1 MLLLCL
7 PVVLNMTHALAQTSE
22 PTPPGKN
29 LPSVSIGAGALLFN
43 GDVGRNSGLN
53 IYTRMRAGFSFSV
66 EQKFAKMIGISLCG
80 IMGKMASED
89 RSADTL
95 MNRNFESK
103 ISEFGINLS
112 FHFDND
118 LMIKSDY
125 PVAPYVGVGFHYLK
139 FDPYGDLHD
148 KNDKD
153 YYYWNDG
160 SIRDLPQNSNN
171 TFTSQYLIR
180 DYTYETQLTD
190 SLDNY
195 KRSTFVVPVGGGI
208 KFKLSPSIETS
219 INVFYNIA
227 FSDRLDNVKDGKNDN
242 YMWNS
247 FAITYNFGKNH
258 KEKDKYSEVDFSALD
273 NYDGDGDGVKDFDDL
288 CPDSPKGVA
297 VDSHGCPEDDDGD
310 GVPNYKDKEPKSK
323 HGLPVD
329 SVGIT
334 LTDARIAEE
343 QRLRDSTATNREQI
357 FTENPSMKTLQKIDT
372 QIQDSHTTDNTTN
385 NTTNN
390 TTGSKVPAEFQPS
403 DLNKD
408 GIISSAEISAAIDSF
423 FDGSSDYT
431 VEKLHRLID
440 FFFEQ

>member
-1 MLLLCL
+1 
-7 PVVLNMTHALAQTSE
+7 
-22 PTPPGKN
+22 
-29 LPSVSIGAGALLFN
+29 
-43 GDVGRNSGLN
+43 
-53 IYTRMRAGFSFSV
+53 
-66 EQKFAKMIGISLCG
+66 
-80 IMGKMASED
+80 
-89 RSADTL
+89 
-95 MNRNFESK
+95 
-103 ISEFGINLS
+103 
-112 FHFDND
+112 
-118 LMIKSDY
+118 MIKSDY
-125 PVAPYVGVGFHYLK
+125 AVAPYVGVGFHYLK

-160 SIRDLPQNSNN
+160 SIRDLPQNSSN

-227 FSDRLDNVKDGKNDN
+227 FSDRLDNVADGKNDN

-247 FAITYNFGKNH
+247 FAITYNFGKNR

-297 VDSHGCPEDDDGD
+297 VDSHGCPEDDDQD
-310 GVPNYKDKEPKSK
+310 GIPNFKDKEPKSK

-329 SVGIT
+329 SLGIT

-390 TTGSKVPAEFQPS
+390 TGNTTGSKVPAEFQPS